1 MILDEQEVK
10 DRFESPM
17 NLLHRLRSTTRQKT
31 VDSNGNPVNIIPSL
45 PPTSEQV
52 IEDLEEKLAY
62 GSIKSKAA
70 GIMIKAMDEL
80 NARLPEIQRP
90 EKLAAIAADMSKVVN
105 AANEDNN
112 KNKNG
117 GNQFIIY
124 SPQFIEEKS
133 LEVIYARE

>member
-1 MILDEQEVK
+1 
-10 DRFESPM
+10 
-17 NLLHRLRSTTRQKT
+17 
-31 VDSNGNPVNIIPSL
+31 
-45 PPTSEQV
+45 
-52 IEDLEEKLAY
+52 
-62 GSIKSKAA
+62 
-70 GIMIKAMDEL
+70 MIKAMDEL

-105 AANEDNN
+105 AANEDSN